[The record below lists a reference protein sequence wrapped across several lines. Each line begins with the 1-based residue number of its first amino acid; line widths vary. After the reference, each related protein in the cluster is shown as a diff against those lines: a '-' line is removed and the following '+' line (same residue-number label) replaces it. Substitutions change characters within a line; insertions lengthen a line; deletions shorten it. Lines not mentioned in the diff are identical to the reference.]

1 MKTIL
6 LSIMLAVSMVGVSLA
21 NETTIA
27 TQGTLSESQKADLA
41 AQAAKMV
48 ADNANEKV
56 APEAPGKTAAV
67 VKQWAEIGTAIG
79 TGLAAS
85 AKELG
90 IAANE
95 FAQTPVGKFT
105 VFLIAWHFI
114 GGTIL
119 HVFFALLWFFTTLI
133 VFVWLYRRASIA
145 RTVTYYDK
153 GEGPNGARKVVK
165 VEPRSVGDNLGSIIT
180 VGAIVAVLIF
190 VIMLW
195 NL

>member
-6 LSIMLAVSMVGVSLA
+6 LSIMLAVSAISVVHAS
-21 NETTIA
+21 ETTINTTA
-27 TQGTLSESQKADLA
+27 SLTDSQKAELA
-41 AQAAKMV
+41 AEAAKMV
-48 ADNANEKV
+48 AANTSDKV
-56 APEAPGKTAAV
+56 DANSPGKAATV

-114 GGTIL
+114 GHELL

-133 VFVWLYRRASIA
+133 VFFWMYRRASLSK
-145 RTVTYYDK
+145 TVTYYDK
-153 GEGPNGARKVVK
+153 GAGPNGARKVTK
-165 VEPRSVGDNLGSIIT
+165 VEPRSVGENLGGILT
-180 VGAIVAVLIF
+180 VGAVIAVIIF
-190 VIMLW
+190 VVMLC
-195 NL
+195 NI